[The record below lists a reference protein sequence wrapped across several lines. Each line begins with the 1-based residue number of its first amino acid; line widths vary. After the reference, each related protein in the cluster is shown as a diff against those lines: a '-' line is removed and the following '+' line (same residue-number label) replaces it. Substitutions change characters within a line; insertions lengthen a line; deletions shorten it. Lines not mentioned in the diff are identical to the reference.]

1 MRIEIRGT
9 AEFRQLAKKL
19 KAAGS
24 DGKGLRREMT
34 KGLRKA
40 AQPIVEQAQQ
50 NARGLPVAGHPVG
63 QTGSRG
69 GRGGASARAARA
81 AAGLGKRKAGDR
93 AKLKA
98 HRGAGLRQHVART
111 VSAKV
116 QASAKGASL
125 RVRSDGKKMPVDQQS
140 LPAAMNRGEIRH
152 PVFGNRRVW
161 ARQTMPPGWFDRAGR
176 SKGPAARDQAAD
188 QVKTYLEGL

>member
-1 MRIEIRGT
+1 MRIEVRGT
-9 AEFRQLAKKL
+9 AEFRQLAAKL

-24 DGKGLRREMT
+24 DGKGVRREMA

-50 NARGLPVAGHPVG
+50 NARGLNVTGHPVSG
-63 QTGSRG
+63 AGGRG

-81 AAGLGKRKAGDR
+81 AASLGKRKVGDK
-93 AKLKA
+93 AKLRA
-98 HRGAGLRQHVART
+98 HRNAGLRQHVGRT

-116 QASAKGASL
+116 QAGRSASL
-125 RVRSDGKKMPVDQQS
+125 RVRSDGKRMPPGQQS
-140 LPAAMNRGEIRH
+140 LPRLMNKGEIRH
-152 PVFGNRRVW
+152 PVFANRKVW
-161 ARQTMPPGWFDRAGR
+161 ARQTMPPGWFDRAGTA
-176 SKGPAARDQAAD
+176 KGPAARDQAIG